1 MLQLLHTMEGFMGTD
16 MITTMWGTQL
26 TTPVTMAT
34 SFMALHGANATM
46 TRIVMGLNGVT
57 QYLSAEVGL
66 LLSVLYLNLPSPAFF
81 SLVQYIYTCCKLADG
96 G

>member
-34 SFMALHGANATM
+34 SFMALHGANVTM
-46 TRIVMGLNGVT
+46 TRTVTVQIGVT

-66 LLSVLYLNLPSPAFF
+66 FLSVFYLVLPSPTSF
-81 SLVQYIYTCCKLADG
+81 SLV
-96 G
+96 